1 VGFVTLLIYVGTPP
15 AYHPHTPGIRAIS
28 QLVEFSHLRTYWCNE
43 QLAIPQQFKLVSID
57 PRWYAV
63 VVAVVGTSGLDRVQV
78 LGLFLHLQDLTSV
91 VDASV
96 PVFVDMEIAA
106 IGASTLH
113 LSCFIAHA
121 PGQVNRTNRGRTHGR
136 TDQYCTREK
145 VLANSEPMVWTPPF
159 QPVECRTWTA
169 ARENHHAGRSDRLG
183 LGKVRV

>member
-28 QLVEFSHLRTYWCNE
+28 LLVEFSHLRTYWCNE

-63 VVAVVGTSGLDRVQV
+63 VVAVVGTSRLDRVQV

-91 VDASV
+91 VDAGV

-106 IGASTLH
+106 IGGQ
-113 LSCFIAHA
+113 HA
-121 PGQVNRTNRGRTHGR
+121 PFVLFHHPCPNHPSLHQVMSRPHRPERRVATI
-136 TDQYCTREK
+136 
-145 VLANSEPMVWTPPF
+145 S
-159 QPVECRTWTA
+159 
-169 ARENHHAGRSDRLG
+169 RL
-183 LGKVRV
+183 KP